1 MANSVLVL
9 DTFKGLGTFF
19 WVELF
24 LHGDEKRDDL
34 QAVQASLEET
44 ITSFDNT
51 YSRFK
56 ETSLLSELN
65 REGIIPY
72 DEHLAEMVKHAR
84 KASYITDNIFS
95 IFIKEALEEKGYGEH
110 LLQKTVVK
118 KGEKSDVVIN
128 EKTVTLLGD
137 KGIDLG
143 GVGKGYLIDLL
154 SRILKEKYNL
164 HYFVINGGGD
174 IFVTSNHGLPIE
186 LYLEH
191 PINQGEYIGTIN
203 VKDKAFCSSSSF
215 KRRWKKDGKEVNHF
229 IADKEVWAASY
240 VLSDTATIADMYA
253 TVFCIESNNKQE
265 LDRLAQTTEV
275 DYTVITKEGEMIQSE
290 GFKKITNDA

>member
-1 MANSVLVL
+1 M
-9 DTFKGLGTFF
+9 
-19 WVELF
+19 
-24 LHGDEKRDDL
+24 HGDEKRDDL